1 MDDHKGA
8 IFATV
13 WLVSVFCSTVMG
25 RDKGRPAKGRPP
37 KGLMLGLLLGPVG
50 AIAATWMDRSA
61 PNEARHRA
69 DVERLLA
76 LYRNRLGLQAT
87 DHPGR
92 PTNGHGLSIALKRS
106 SICPV
111 CSGLLPVRLAV

>member
-13 WLVSVFCSTVMG
+13 WLVSVICSTVMG
-25 RDKGRPAKGRPP
+25 RDKGRLA
-37 KGLMLGLLLGPVG
+37 KGLMLGLMLGPIG

-69 DVERLLA
+69 EVERLLA
-76 LYRNRLGLQAT
+76 LYRTRLGLQNT
-87 DHPGR
+87 EHRDYPGR
-92 PTNGHGLSIALKRS
+92 PTNVHGLSIALERK

-111 CSGLLPVRLAV
+111 CSGPLPVRLAV

>member
-13 WLVSVFCSTVMG
+13 WLVSIFCSTVMG
-25 RDKGRPAKGRPP
+25 RDKGRMA
-37 KGLMLGLLLGPVG
+37 KGLMLGLLLGPIG
-50 AIAATWMDRSA
+50 ALAATWMDRSA

-76 LYRNRLGLQAT
+76 LYRNRLGLQNT

-92 PTNGHGLSIALKRS
+92 PANGHGLSIAFQRS

-111 CSGLLPVRLAV
+111 CSGPRPVRLAV